1 MQPPLWPQLLLQ
13 VILIAINAYFA
24 ATEIA
29 VISLNEAVIRHQAEE
44 GDKKAARLLHIV
56 EQPTGFL
63 STIQIGI
70 TLAGFL
76 GSAFAADNLAGRL
89 SQWFAAQYA
98 LTAAAEAAVHTLSVI
113 LITIILSF
121 FTLVFGELVPKR
133 VAMKKSEQVAR
144 FTCGVVAFLAAV
156 MRPLIWLLT
165 VSTNAVLRLVHID
178 PNEEDDEV
186 SEEGIRM
193 MVDIGE
199 EKGAIQAGE
208 KEMIENIF
216 EFDNMTAGDVMIH
229 RTDMVMLWVDD
240 TAEEIAQD
248 TSRDGVELYYLPAEG
263 AQANQKYAL
272 VIGGNAIVVSAEI
285 REGISTAWNLHEM
298 GYPVFVLRYRIGMKA
313 SNNAPLQ
320 DVVRAVQYI
329 TEHAGQFG
337 VQAEDYAIVSYSS
350 GGQIAGLFGTDA
362 VGYKNYGLPKPGAML
377 LGYPV
382 NTFLEF
388 KPVYNILLDPGVCK
402 QRYYKM
408 TLSDYITP
416 DYPPTYH
423 WYGKNDM
430 TLMTMCWSAQG
441 PVLEKA
447 LARNHVTHIYHV
459 YDDAPHAVAAGKGT
473 DAEGWLN
480 EAVAFWEEQVG

>member
-1 MQPPLWPQLLLQ
+1 MFGIGLMILLAQP
-13 VILIAINAYFA
+13 AF
-24 ATEIA
+24 
-29 VISLNEAVIRHQAEE
+29 AEE
-44 GDKKAARLLHIV
+44 LGQANITPHTKMAEIRSNPGIV
-56 EQPTGFL
+56 GAGIYTYSLDQDRVLDRMYWDAQPL
-63 STIQIGI
+63 SCLSNHWTAQD
-70 TLAGFL
+70 
-76 GSAFAADNLAGRL
+76 AADGLNYLIRTYNAG
-89 SQWFAAQYA
+89 Q
-98 LTAAAEAAVHTLSVI
+98 
-113 LITIILSF
+113 
-121 FTLVFGELVPKR
+121 R
-133 VAMKKSEQVAR
+133 VT
-144 FTCGVVAFLAAV
+144 F
-156 MRPLIWLLT
+156 PLY
-165 VSTNAVLRLVHID
+165 
-178 PNEEDDEV
+178 
-186 SEEGIRM
+186 
-193 MVDIGE
+193 
-199 EKGAIQAGE
+199 
-208 KEMIENIF
+208 
-216 EFDNMTAGDVMIH
+216 
-229 RTDMVMLWVDD
+229 

-402 QRYYKM
+402 QRYY
-408 TLSDYITP
+408 
-416 DYPPTYH
+416 
-423 WYGKNDM
+423 
-430 TLMTMCWSAQG
+430 
-441 PVLEKA
+441 
-447 LARNHVTHIYHV
+447 
-459 YDDAPHAVAAGKGT
+459 
-473 DAEGWLN
+473 
-480 EAVAFWEEQVG
+480 

>member
-1 MQPPLWPQLLLQ
+1 MFGIGLMILLAQP
-13 VILIAINAYFA
+13 AF
-24 ATEIA
+24 
-29 VISLNEAVIRHQAEE
+29 AEE
-44 GDKKAARLLHIV
+44 LGQANITPHTKMAEIRSNPSIV
-56 EQPTGFL
+56 GAGIYTYSLDQDRVLDRMYWDAQPL
-63 STIQIGI
+63 S
-70 TLAGFL
+70 
-76 GSAFAADNLAGRL
+76 RL
-89 SQWFAAQYA
+89 SNHWTAQ
-98 LTAAAEAAVHTLSVI
+98 
-113 LITIILSF
+113 
-121 FTLVFGELVPKR
+121 
-133 VAMKKSEQVAR
+133 
-144 FTCGVVAFLAAV
+144 
-156 MRPLIWLLT
+156 
-165 VSTNAVLRLVHID
+165 D
-178 PNEEDDEV
+178 
-186 SEEGIRM
+186 
-193 MVDIGE
+193 
-199 EKGAIQAGE
+199 
-208 KEMIENIF
+208 
-216 EFDNMTAGDVMIH
+216 
-229 RTDMVMLWVDD
+229 
-240 TAEEIAQD
+240 AEEIAQD

-459 YDDAPHAVAAGKGT
+459 YDDAPHAVAAG
-473 DAEGWLN
+473 
-480 EAVAFWEEQVG
+480 FWEEQVG